1 MPIINILTF
10 SLKDKGE
17 KDKASIVDIVK
28 AIIDG
33 TRGLVN
39 GETKKLHSK
48 GSRTKLGHLE
58 LVRRE

>member
-17 KDKASIVDIVK
+17 KDRASIVDIVK
-28 AIIDG
+28 ATIAG

-39 GETKKLHSK
+39 GARKKLTCKRLPLKIRSF
-48 GSRTKLGHLE
+48 GISQM
-58 LVRRE
+58 

>member
-17 KDKASIVDIVK
+17 KDRASIVDIVK
-28 AIIDG
+28 TIIDG

-39 GETKKLHSK
+39 GETKKLIFKRLPLKIRSF
-48 GSRTKLGHLE
+48 GISQM
-58 LVRRE
+58 

>member
-1 MPIINILTF
+1 MPIINVLTF

-39 GETKKLHSK
+39 GEIKKLTFKRLPLKIRSF
-48 GSRTKLGHLE
+48 GISQM
-58 LVRRE
+58 

>member
-33 TRGLVN
+33 TRGLEN
-39 GETKKLHSK
+39 GETKKLTFKRLPLKTRSF
-48 GSRTKLGHLE
+48 GISQM
-58 LVRRE
+58 

>member
-17 KDKASIVDIVK
+17 KNKASIVDIVK

-33 TRGLVN
+33 TRGLVK
-39 GETKKLHSK
+39 GETKKLTFKRLPLKIRSF
-48 GSRTKLGHLE
+48 GISQM
-58 LVRRE
+58 